1 MNLEEYFKRIGFQGP
16 HDKADLT
23 TLKLIHKQHIMS
35 IPFENLDM
43 HCGRTIGMDV
53 EVIFDKIVRQGRGG
67 WCMENNLLLSWA
79 LREMGYDVIVLAAR
93 VFKRSIG
100 DFSPLEGHLINKVV
114 IDGKPYIED
123 VSFGGSSQLWEPLEL
138 VSGKEQVQVPGT
150 FRLIDKGD
158 FWILEKTDRKPE
170 IVNPEFANSN
180 LVNRQLIRNLYCFTL
195 TPRDAGYFIDATHSL
210 QTNPTS
216 LFINKSI
223 CSLQT
228 PTGFRVLIG
237 WTYSEVTFQVNQ
249 GVDVYDMRDVP
260 SEEIESLLQDKFNI
274 RLPNKLQPVNNH
286 YKYTL

>member
-16 HDKADLT
+16 HDKADLN
-23 TLKLIHKQHIMS
+23 TLKLIHKLHIMS

-43 HCGRTIGMDV
+43 HCGRRIVMDI

-67 WCMENNLLLSWA
+67 WCMENNLLLYWV
-79 LREMGYDVIVLAAR
+79 LREMGYNVIVLAAR
-93 VFKRSIG
+93 VFQRSIC

-123 VSFGGSSQLWEPLEL
+123 VSFGMSSQLWEPLEL

-195 TPRDAGYFIDATHSL
+195 TPRDAGYFIDAAYSL
-210 QTNPTS
+210 QTNPAS
-216 LFINKSI
+216 LFFNKSI

-228 PTGFRVLIG
+228 PAGFRALIG
-237 WTYSEVTFQVNQ
+237 WTYSEVTFQVNR
-249 GVDVYDMRDVP
+249 GVDVYYMRDVP
-260 SEEIESLLQDKFNI
+260 SQEIESLLKNKLNI
-274 RLPNKLQPVNNH
+274 RLPNKLQPVNNQ
-286 YKYTL
+286 YECTL